1 MACPETRVY
10 MLTRRSFLQSLGAG
24 AAAGAALATSPLPLE
39 AFEPSRHG
47 QAVGA
52 KTALGA
58 TRANAILLNSNE
70 NAYGPLPGTVA
81 AMQQAISWANRYPDF
96 DYDALVWAI
105 SDLHKIKP
113 QQVITGCGST
123 EILRVAVAAFLGPG
137 KKLIVPTPTFEAA
150 GDYAAATGA
159 DIAKVPLSSNFAH
172 DLDAMLAQTGSMP
185 SLIYICNPNNPTA
198 SLTPRKDL
206 TVFIGKL
213 PENSYALIDE
223 AYHHFAAD
231 SSDYSSFLE
240 QPIDNPRVIV
250 ARTFSKI
257 YGMAGMRLGYGV
269 SSIENTQRMR
279 SFQTQ
284 DNVNMVAAQGA
295 VAALQDTAEMQA
307 ATRRNAADRREFFVQ
322 AARRGLN
329 PIPSFANFAMMDSGR
344 PATQVMSHFKQN
356 GILIG
361 RRFPG
366 MDNFVRISFG
376 KPMEMQKF
384 WAVWDRMST
393 TS

>member
-1 MACPETRVY
+1 
-10 MLTRRSFLQSLGAG
+10 MLTRRSFLQSLGVG
-24 AAAGAALATSPLPLE
+24 AAAGAALASSPFPLE

-47 QAVGA
+47 QAVDA

-70 NAYGPLPGTVA
+70 NAYGPLPKTVA
-81 AMQQAISWANRYPDF
+81 AMQQAIGWANRYPDF
-96 DYDALVWAI
+96 DYDALVWTI
-105 SDLHKIKP
+105 SDLHKVKP

-123 EILRVAVAAFLGPG
+123 EILRVAAAAFLGPG
-137 KKLIVPTPTFEAA
+137 KRLIVPTPTFEAV
-150 GDYAAATGA
+150 GEYAVATGA
-159 DIAKVPLSSNFAH
+159 EIQKVPLTGSYAH
-172 DLDAMLAQTGSMP
+172 DLEAMLAQASSMP
-185 SLIYICNPNNPTA
+185 SLIYVCNPNNPTA

-206 TVFIGKL
+206 EVFISKL
-213 PENSYALIDE
+213 PASSYVLIDE

-231 SSDYSSFLE
+231 SSEYASFLD
-240 QPIDNPRVIV
+240 QPVDSTRVIV

-269 SSIENTQRMR
+269 SSIESTQRMR

-284 DNVNMVAAQGA
+284 DNVNMVAAQAA
-295 VAALQDTAEMQA
+295 VAALQDTIEMQA
-307 ATRRNAADRREFFVQ
+307 ATRRNAADRREFFAQ
-322 AARRGLN
+322 ARRRGLK
-329 PIPSFANFAMMDSGR
+329 PIPSFANFVMMNAGR
-344 PATQVMSHFKQN
+344 PTTQVMSHFKQN

-366 MDNFVRISFG
+366 MENFVRISLG
-376 KPMEMQKF
+376 MPAEMQKF
-384 WAVWDRMST
+384 WGAWDRMGT

>member
-1 MACPETRVY
+1 
-10 MLTRRSFLQSLGAG
+10 MLSRRSFLQSLGVG
-24 AAAGAALATSPLPLE
+24 AAAGAALATSPFPLE

-47 QAVGA
+47 QAVSA

-70 NAYGPLPGTVA
+70 NAYGPLPKTVA
-81 AMQQAISWANRYPDF
+81 AMQQAIEWANRYPDF

-105 SDLHKIKP
+105 SDLHKTKP

-123 EILRVAVAAFLGPG
+123 EILRVAVGAFLGPG
-137 KKLIVPTPTFEAA
+137 KRLIVATPTFEAV
-150 GDYAAATGA
+150 GEYAAASGA
-159 DIAKVPLSSNFAH
+159 EIEKVPLTGNYAH
-172 DLDAMLAQTGSMP
+172 DLDAMLARAASAP

-206 TVFIGKL
+206 EAFIGRL
-213 PENSYALIDE
+213 PENSYVLIDE
-223 AYHHFAAD
+223 AYHHFATD
-231 SSDYSSFLE
+231 SPDYGSFLDK
-240 QPIDNPRVIV
+240 PVDNPRVIV

-284 DNVNMVAAQGA
+284 DNVNMVAAQAGF
-295 VAALQDTAEMQA
+295 AALQDTAEMQSA
-307 ATRRNAADRREFFVQ
+307 VRRNANDRQEFFAQ
-322 AARRGLN
+322 AGRKGLK
-329 PIPSFANFAMMDSGR
+329 PIPSFANFAMMDAGR
-344 PATQVMSHFKQN
+344 PATQVMNHFKQS

-376 KPMEMQKF
+376 KPVEMQKF
-384 WAVWDRMST
+384 WTVWDRLGAS
-393 TS
+393 S

>member
-1 MACPETRVY
+1 
-10 MLTRRSFLQSLGAG
+10 MLTRRSFLESLGVG
-24 AAAGAALATSPLPLE
+24 AAAGAALATSPFPLE

-81 AMQQAISWANRYPDF
+81 AMQQAIGWANRYPDF

-159 DIAKVPLSSNFAH
+159 EIDKVPLTSDYAH
-172 DLDAMLAQTGSMP
+172 DLEAMLAKTASMP

-206 TVFIGKL
+206 AAFIGRL
-213 PENSYALIDE
+213 PENSYVLIDE
-223 AYHHFAAD
+223 AYHHFATH
-231 SSDYSSFLE
+231 SPDYTSFLD
-240 QPIDNPRVIV
+240 QPVDNPRVIV

-269 SSIENTQRMR
+269 SSVENTQRMR

-284 DNVNMVAAQGA
+284 DNVNMVAAQAA
-295 VAALQDTAEMQA
+295 VAALADTAEMQA
-307 ATRRNAADRREFFVQ
+307 ATRRNAADRHEFFAQ
-322 AARRGLN
+322 AARRSLT
-329 PIPSFANFAMMDSGR
+329 PIPSFANFAMMNVGR
-344 PATQVMSHFKQN
+344 PAMEVMNHFKQN

-366 MDNFVRISFG
+366 MDRFVRVSLG
-376 KPMEMQKF
+376 KPAEMQKF
-384 WAVWDRMST
+384 WAVWDGMGKS
-393 TS
+393 S